1 MNINQEEF
9 KLLRKLGNDP
19 KKNQRELADELNVSL
34 GKLNYVLKELKKKGL
49 VKIKNFNRSKN
60 KSKYLYLLTPKG
72 VAERTKVTINFM
84 KLKLA
89 EYEDLK
95 REVEGQKNFKD

>member
-34 GKLNYVLKELKKKGL
+34 GKLNYVLKELKKGL
-49 VKIKNFNRSKN
+49 VK
-60 KSKYLYLLTPKG
+60 
-72 VAERTKVTINFM
+72 
-84 KLKLA
+84 KLKILIEA
-89 EYEDLK
+89 KTSLSIYTYSRLK
-95 REVEGQKNFKD
+95 KVLLREQK

>member
-34 GKLNYVLKELKKKGL
+34 GKLNYVLK
-49 VKIKNFNRSKN
+49 N
-60 KSKYLYLLTPKG
+60 
-72 VAERTKVTINFM
+72 
-84 KLKLA
+84 
-89 EYEDLK
+89 
-95 REVEGQKNFKD
+95 